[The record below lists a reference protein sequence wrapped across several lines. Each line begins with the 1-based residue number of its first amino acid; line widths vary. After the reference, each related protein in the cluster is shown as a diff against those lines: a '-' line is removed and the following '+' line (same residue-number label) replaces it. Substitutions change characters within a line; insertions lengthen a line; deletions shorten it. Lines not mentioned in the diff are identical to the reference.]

1 MNPSWLYSTVKCD
14 VIKNLVKTPG
24 PLRSTKN
31 FRPGRGSYFAVF
43 SRDTSE

>member
-1 MNPSWLYSTVKCD
+1 MGRRGLENESNLLYSTVKCD

-31 FRPGRGSYFAVF
+31 FRPGRG
-43 SRDTSE
+43 